1 MKGYDDFL
9 NHLCADSSDGFLTE
23 KATLLGVAF
32 SLIARVV
39 SSNEIARR
47 GKEQVRRGLGVV

>member
-9 NHLCADSSDGFLTE
+9 SHFCTNSSDGFLAE

-47 GKEQVRRGLGVV
+47 GKEQVQRRLGVV

>member
-39 SSNEIARR
+39 SSNEIAGW
-47 GKEQVRRGLGVV
+47 GKEQIKRGFCAV